1 MKIKMISSEDKEEW
15 LKETYKYLQKLKE
28 DKYGDVRL
36 DYIMLYELHEEE
48 HKEIE
53 RLNKENKE
61 LYESIEKAICYLANC
76 DWNNKEFYDLYE
88 ILIGEDKD
96 E

>member
-1 MKIKMISSEDKEEW
+1 MKMISSEDKEEW

-28 DKYGDVRL
+28 DKYGDIRL

-53 RLNKENKE
+53 RLKKEKSILEKSLKLIWKKDIKINYEELDKANKI
-61 LYESIEKAICYLANC
+61 IEKEIE
-76 DWNNKEFYDLYE
+76 KE
-88 ILIGEDKD
+88 GK
-96 E
+96 